1 MALQE
6 SVRDVPWSSGPLGT
20 LRDTSGA
27 GTGGTPYHTHVTSDI
42 IQLTGDI
49 DWDIGRGIGNISRWR
64 FQ

>member
-6 SVRDVPWSSGPLGT
+6 SVREVPSYSRPLGT

-27 GTGGTPYHTHVTSDI
+27 GTGGAQYHTHVASDI
-42 IQLTGDI
+42 IQLTADI

-64 FQ
+64 YQ